1 MTRDPATETFAAGV
15 PVVPREAL
23 QLLGLSP
30 DTPVRLPRVD
40 VGRGIPLA
48 RREDLLRGPQ
58 ELVLLPESRFF
69 GIDGV
74 VFLVYGSV
82 IDPAPVLVPTEV
94 ANAWRW
100 NQYMEREFLK
110 LSAKYEASAQ
120 MPAEPAHIA
129 NWSGR

>member
-1 MTRDPATETFAAGV
+1 MTQDAVTAERAPET

-23 QLLGLSP
+23 QLLGLPP

-48 RREDLLRGPQ
+48 RREELMRGPQ
-58 ELVLLPESRFF
+58 ELILLPESRFF
-69 GIDGV
+69 GVDGV

-120 MPAEPAHIA
+120 MPAEPAHIP